1 MVPGIQIATLKNVKA
16 GSFGPVE
23 TFASELVQLNAR
35 LANVVL
41 IFQSQSFK
49 VFFFYIS
56 LFLINSPSERI

>member
-1 MVPGIQIATLKNVKA
+1 MVPGIQIAALKNVKA

-35 LANVVL
+35 LTNIVL

-49 VFFFYIS
+49 VFFSPYIS
-56 LFLINSPSERI
+56 LFLINST